1 MQLKFK
7 TLLLLLGCVMAL
19 LISGCATQANKD
31 PLEGMNRG
39 IYKFNDVTDRALFKP
54 VATAY
59 KAITPTPVR
68 KGFNNFFNNLGS
80 ITTVLNDLLQLKF
93 ANAFTDAGRFIIN
106 STFGLAGFID
116 VAAMDNIPNRKED
129 FGQTLGYW
137 GAGNGAYLVLPFLG
151 PSSLRDTTG
160 MVFDIA
166 TSDPITYTHNIGQ
179 IRLHNQLRAAQFIDR
194 RTELLDAKDIAD
206 DASLDPYAFTR
217 DAYLQRRQSLV
228 NDGAVSDTPAA
239 DGFEAADD
247 EPAAEA
253 PAVGNK
259 AEPEPAQ

>member
-1 MQLKFK
+1 MQKKFK
-7 TLLLLLGCVMAL
+7 KLVLSCAIAL
-19 LISGCATQANKD
+19 LASGCATQANKD

-39 IYKFNDVTDRALFKP
+39 IYKFNNVTDRALFKP
-54 VATAY
+54 IATAY
-59 KAITPTPVR
+59 KTIAPTPVR

-116 VAAMDNIPNRKED
+116 VAAMDNIPNHKED

-151 PSSLRDTTG
+151 SSSLRDTTG
-160 MVFDIA
+160 LVFDTV

-179 IRLHNQLRAAQFIDR
+179 IRLHNQLRAAQFTDR
-194 RTELLDAKDIAD
+194 RTELLDAKDIVD

-217 DAYLQRRQSLV
+217 DAYLQRRESLV
-228 NDGAVSDTPAA
+228 NDGAVSDKPAT

-247 EPAAEA
+247 EPAVEA
-253 PAVGNK
+253 PVVGNK
-259 AEPEPAQ
+259 VEPETAQ

>member
-1 MQLKFK
+1 M
-7 TLLLLLGCVMAL
+7 
-19 LISGCATQANKD
+19 
-31 PLEGMNRG
+31 
-39 IYKFNDVTDRALFKP
+39 
-54 VATAY
+54 
-59 KAITPTPVR
+59 R

-80 ITTVLNDLLQLKF
+80 LTTVLNDLLQLKF

-116 VAAMDNIPNRKED
+116 VAGMDGIANRKED

-137 GAGNGAYLVLPFLG
+137 GVGNGAYLVLPFVG

-160 MVFDIA
+160 LVFDSA
-166 TSDPITYTHNIGQ
+166 TSDPISYTHNIGE
-179 IRLHNQLRAAQFIDR
+179 IRLHNQLRAAQFVDK

-217 DAYLQRRQSLV
+217 DAYLQRRENLV
-228 NDGAVSDTPAA
+228 NDGAVSNKPDA

-253 PAVGNK
+253 APAV
-259 AEPEPAQ
+259 EPAPAQ